1 MPEPKVY
8 ARLAYMSELEQA
20 KQGLQALRARL
31 LREIQQVEGALKAM
45 GGASS
50 TSRTTSTAGAPKSL
64 REAVTTALKSS
75 GAPMPLSALTESI
88 RSAGFTSSAKN
99 FRGNVSGMLTQM
111 VKARQVKRTPEGYT
125 VGQRR

>member
-1 MPEPKVY
+1 
-8 ARLAYMSELEQA
+8 MSELEQA

-31 LREIQQVEGALKAM
+31 LREIQQVEGALRAM
-45 GGASS
+45 GGASTVRRS
-50 TSRTTSTAGAPKSL
+50 VPAGAPKSL

-88 RSAGFTSSAKN
+88 RSAGFTSAAKN